1 MPLLVCD
8 ATAVSFASAAVQ
20 AELRARLIES
30 EGQTEQLRVLL
41 QRQQESHERESDA
54 SKQRE
59 RNVQVCLLSVEVVLW
74 LSELCVKVEM
84 EQRTA
89 VLRQLMEDRVMSAQQ
104 RSDSE
109 LKQMMREISRIQTQA
124 DDKIA
129 DNQKADMRDRK

>member
-1 MPLLVCD
+1 MSRC
-8 ATAVSFASAAVQ
+8 
-20 AELRARLIES
+20 IC
-30 EGQTEQLRVLL
+30 
-41 QRQQESHERESDA
+41 
-54 SKQRE
+54 
-59 RNVQVCLLSVEVVLW
+59 CLMQVVLC
-74 LSELCVKVEM
+74 LSERCVKVEM

-89 VLRQLMEDRVMSAQQ
+89 VLRQLMEDRVIAQQ